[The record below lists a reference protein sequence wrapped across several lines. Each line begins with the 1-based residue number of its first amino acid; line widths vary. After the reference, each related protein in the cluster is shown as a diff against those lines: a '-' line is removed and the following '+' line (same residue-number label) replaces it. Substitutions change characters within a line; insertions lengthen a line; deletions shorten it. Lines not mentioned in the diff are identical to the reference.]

1 MTKLTVAIK
10 PDGSISFRWVPATP
24 VPDQTTFEVL
34 AALIRKYEEDVK
46 NARNQGVFGC

>member
-1 MTKLTVAIK
+1 MTSLTVAIK
-10 PDGSISFRWVPATP
+10 PDGSISYRWEPATP

-46 NARNQGVFGC
+46 DDQGLSHP